1 MESAML
7 AVVREGSPVRAHAM
21 SITPFGVDG
30 ALDERLFRAH
40 LQFLAGAGIDGVY
53 VASQGSGEGDLL
65 SFAEKVRCYA
75 IAVDELHGVV
85 PVVAAGIGLAGSTAA
100 IVELANAAAAAG
112 VDAVQILGPRLG
124 AMQPRPAE
132 LLAYFRTVIDTV
144 ECDVHLSSNI
154 VLTGYLL
161 SADLIDTLLDDRV
174 VALNLSGPDRDET
187 AAFVRR
193 FSARTDVRIGIAA
206 QLTEMAA
213 AGARGFLSF
222 EANVAPQLVAAAC
235 ATMQADR
242 LLRLNAALA
251 RGGNPRSLKAALRMI
266 GRDGGEL
273 RAPYLPLDAAQA
285 AELAAVVQN
294 L

>member
-21 SITPFGVDG
+21 SITPFGSDG
-30 ALDERLFRAH
+30 AFDERLFRAH
-40 LQFLAGAGIDGVY
+40 LQFLAGAGLDGVY

-100 IVELANAAAAAG
+100 ITELATAAAAAG

-132 LLAYFRTVIDTV
+132 LLAYFRTVIDAV
-144 ECDVHLSSNI
+144 QCDVHLSNN
-154 VLTGYLL
+154 VALAGYPL
-161 SADLIDTLLDDRV
+161 SADLMDTLLDDRV
-174 VALNLSGPDRDET
+174 VALNLSGPDAEAT
-187 AAFVRR
+187 AAFVRH
-193 FSARTDVRIGIAA
+193 FGARTDVRIGVTA
-206 QLTEMAA
+206 QLAEMAA

-222 EANVAPQLVAAAC
+222 EANVAPKLVADAC
-235 ATMQADR
+235 ATMQVDA

-251 RGGNPRSLKAALRMI
+251 RGGNPRSLKAALRLI
-266 GRDGGEL
+266 GRDGGDL
-273 RAPYLPLDAAQA
+273 RAPYLPLDPVQT